1 MRKMEEEKKVEEAR
15 EHYERNKKGVEKVM
29 KKLMDANDLKGKKI
43 IEDDKKTKEVRIR
56 TEGFFSRTRTSC
68 ACLHSLR

>member
-15 EHYERNKKGVEKVM
+15 EHSERNKKDVEKVM
-29 KKLMDANDLKGKKI
+29 KKLMDDNDLKGNKI

-56 TEGFFSRTRTSC
+56 TEG
-68 ACLHSLR
+68 